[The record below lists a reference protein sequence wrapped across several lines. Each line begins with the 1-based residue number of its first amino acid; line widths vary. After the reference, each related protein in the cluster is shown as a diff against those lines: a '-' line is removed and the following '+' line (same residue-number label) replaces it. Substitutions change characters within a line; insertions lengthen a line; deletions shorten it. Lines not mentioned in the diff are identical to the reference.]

1 VVAQSGGDAG
11 VAGFD
16 TLSLSVAWPPTSPG
30 NARSI
35 AAEHFAF
42 CQDLA
47 EITGFA
53 EYARSLIGASV
64 WRFWWD

>member
-42 CQDLA
+42 RQDLA